1 MENDA
6 RKVVNSLSKKETHIE
21 YFEHPR
27 NPLPG
32 DVLFS
37 ALQPPKEIIL
47 AVNPRV
53 AIDVIIGILQAA
65 KDAEQ
70 VVILELALSEMD
82 RNGGYTGLTPST
94 FASRVK
100 KAAEIAGW
108 YGYVL
113 HADHITIKK
122 GDEEEIELV
131 KREIDARID
140 SDFTSFAIDSS
151 FLFDRRKTN
160 VKDQLKEVVRTSVL
174 LFNYIEEKM
183 DGRRYGKEGE
193 VGEIGTTEFTTAD
206 EAVHF
211 LDKLKENGIELDC
224 LAIANGSKHGVSV
237 DEEGKII
244 PQLGIN
250 IQRTV
255 EIAEA
260 IKDRG
265 YKTGIAQHGITGTP
279 LPLIASKFPKGK
291 INKGNVGTNWMLLVW
306 DILEIFEPELYQK
319 IHNWVLKKYKKEGVS
334 ESEVFV
340 KKSKYAIKEFFEE
353 LEKIGEKTK
362 KAIRAKAYAEALIF
376 FKAFGMNKTAK
387 RVYDHVMKNRIEY

>member
-1 MENDA
+1 M
-6 RKVVNSLSKKETHIE
+6 VNAMLKKEAHVK
-21 YFEHPR
+21 YFEYPR

-37 ALQPPKEIIL
+37 ALQPPSEIIL

-53 AIDVIIGILQAA
+53 TIDVITGILQAA
-65 KDAEQ
+65 KDDEQ
-70 VVILELALSEMD
+70 IVILELALSEMD

-100 KAAEIAGW
+100 EAAEIVGW

-113 HADHITIKK
+113 HADHITVKK
-122 GDEEEIELV
+122 GTEEEMEAV
-131 KREIDARID
+131 KGEIDARID
-140 SDFTSFAIDSS
+140 AGFTSFAIDSS
-151 FLFDRRKTN
+151 FLFDRSKTN
-160 VKDQLKEVVRTSVL
+160 VEDQLKEVVKTSVL
-174 LFNYIEEKM
+174 LFKYIEEKM
-183 DGRRYGKEGE
+183 GGRRYGKEGE
-193 VGEIGTTEFTTAD
+193 VGEIGITEFTTVE
-206 EAVHF
+206 EALYF

-237 DEEGKII
+237 DAEGKII

-306 DILEIFEPELYQK
+306 EILEIFEPELYQEM
-319 IHNWVLKKYKKEGVS
+319 HNWVIEKYKKEGVS
-334 ESEVFV
+334 EPEVFV
-340 KKSKYAIKEFFEE
+340 RNSKYAIKEFFGE
-353 LEKIGEKTK
+353 LEKIGEGTK
-362 KAIRAKAYAEALIF
+362 KAIRARAYAEALTF
-376 FKAFGMNKTAK
+376 FKAFGMNKTAE
-387 RVYDHVMKNRIEY
+387 RVYDYIIKNRIQY

>member
-1 MENDA
+1 M
-6 RKVVNSLSKKETHIE
+6 LKKEAHVK
-21 YFEHPR
+21 YFEYPR

-37 ALQPPKEIIL
+37 ALQPPSEIIL

-53 AIDVIIGILQAA
+53 TIDVITGILQAA
-65 KDAEQ
+65 KDDEQ
-70 VVILELALSEMD
+70 IVILELALSEMD

-100 KAAEIAGW
+100 EAAEIVGW

-113 HADHITIKK
+113 HADHITVKK
-122 GDEEEIELV
+122 GTEEEMEAV
-131 KREIDARID
+131 KGEIDARID
-140 SDFTSFAIDSS
+140 AGFTSFAIDSS
-151 FLFDRRKTN
+151 FLFDRSKTN
-160 VKDQLKEVVRTSVL
+160 VEDQLKEVVKTSVL
-174 LFNYIEEKM
+174 LFKYIEEKM
-183 DGRRYGKEGE
+183 GGRRYGKEGE
-193 VGEIGTTEFTTAD
+193 VGEIGITEFTTVE
-206 EAVHF
+206 EALYF

-237 DEEGKII
+237 DAEGKII

-306 DILEIFEPELYQK
+306 EILEIFEPELYQEM
-319 IHNWVLKKYKKEGVS
+319 HNWVIEKYKKEGVS
-334 ESEVFV
+334 EPEVFV
-340 KKSKYAIKEFFEE
+340 RNSKYAIKEFFGE
-353 LEKIGEKTK
+353 LEKIGEGTK
-362 KAIRAKAYAEALIF
+362 KAIRARAYAEALTF
-376 FKAFGMNKTAK
+376 FKAFGMNKTAE
-387 RVYDHVMKNRIEY
+387 RVYDYIIKNRIQY